1 MVIMSQL
8 SINKFGDN
16 LPVTGIVA
24 FSQAAIGF
32 GIGLLV
38 GERLGRSA
46 RQQAAIACFAAG
58 TAALIPVVSG
68 IVMNVRNRPSSSHRM
83 RKQLESI
90 RRDTGL
96 SENGEQ
102 F

>member
-8 SINKFGDN
+8 SFNKFGDN

-32 GIGLLV
+32 GVGILIGD
-38 GERLGRSA
+38 RFGRSA
-46 RQQAAIACFAAG
+46 RQKAAIACFLAG
-58 TAALIPVVSG
+58 ATALAPLVYG
-68 IVMNVRNRPSSSHRM
+68 IVVNVRNRPTSSRRM
-83 RKQLESI
+83 KKQLESI
-90 RRDTGL
+90 RRDIGIP
-96 SENGEQ
+96 ENEEQ

>member
-38 GERLGRSA
+38 GERIGKSV
-46 RQQAAIACFAAG
+46 RQQAAIACCVAGAAM
-58 TAALIPVVSG
+58 LIPVVSG
-68 IVMNVRNRPSSSHRM
+68 IVLNVQNRPSSRRRM

-96 SENGEQ
+96 SDSGEQ

>member
-8 SINKFGDN
+8 SLNKFGDN

-32 GIGLLV
+32 GVGILIGD
-38 GERLGRSA
+38 RFGRSA
-46 RQQAAIACFAAG
+46 RQQAAIGCFLAG
-58 TAALIPVVSG
+58 AAALAPLVYG
-68 IVMNVRNRPSSSHRM
+68 IVVNVRNRPTSKRRM
-83 RKQLESI
+83 KKQLESI
-90 RRDTGL
+90 RRDIGI
-96 SENGEQ
+96 SDNDDH